1 MSATK
6 SEFELDRY
14 DINAIANYY
23 RNQPLRVWR
32 RCVVIF
38 VPLIWLLLRLRLSAK
53 SSTSELK
60 KLAIESRKLLTR
72 LGPAF
77 IKIGQA
83 LSTRPDIV
91 PPVFMDE
98 LAELQDQLP
107 PFPNVIAFQFI
118 RDALGAEASQVY
130 AEISDDPIA
139 AASLGQVYKGKL
151 KTGELVAIK
160 IQRPDIAAGIAL
172 DMYILRGIG
181 TWLKKTFK
189 FIHTDLAAI
198 LDEFASRI
206 FEEMDY
212 TFEGQNAE
220 KFAKYY
226 GQLEGIYVPKIY
238 WQYTAKRV
246 LTMEWIEGIKL
257 TNVQGVKEAGFDS
270 RKIIE
275 VGVQCSLR
283 QLLDYGYFH
292 ADPHPGN
299 LLVMGDGS
307 LAYLDFGM
315 MSQVSSEQR
324 FGLIEAIVHLVNR
337 DFTALSKDYVR
348 LGFLTEDTDF
358 GAIVPALSKVF
369 NPPEGQSLTEM
380 NFKDMTDQLS
390 QIMYDYPFQVPAYYA
405 LIIRSLVT
413 LEGIAFSVDPKFK
426 VLAVAYPYVANRL
439 LNDSSPELRMALKD
453 LLFRDGEFRWNRL
466 ENLLSNA
473 QTNPDYNLSGTLD
486 KGIDFLLSDRSEF
499 MHDRIIDEIVK
510 GIEVETSKRL
520 PTSLRN
526 SLIGDSLIGD
536 IVANDK
542 AKAKN
547 IETSSSLSHIV
558 KLWTILQSDKALAP
572 TDILPLATR
581 ILSKRQTL
589 TFGRD
594 VVSKLAQRSLVRAFR
609 SVLLRDEKKYQD
621 DKLQDLVDERNSKD
635 EERELVGSGIGNSGL
650 RRSVNGRSW

>member
-23 RNQPLRVWR
+23 RNQPLRVWW

-38 VPLIWLLLRLRLSAK
+38 VPLIWLILRLRLSAK

-107 PFPNVIAFQFI
+107 PFPNEIAFQFI

-220 KFAKYY
+220 KFAK
-226 GQLEGIYVPKIY
+226 
-238 WQYTAKRV
+238 
-246 LTMEWIEGIKL
+246 
-257 TNVQGVKEAGFDS
+257 
-270 RKIIE
+270 
-275 VGVQCSLR
+275 
-283 QLLDYGYFH
+283 
-292 ADPHPGN
+292 
-299 LLVMGDGS
+299 
-307 LAYLDFGM
+307 
-315 MSQVSSEQR
+315 
-324 FGLIEAIVHLVNR
+324 
-337 DFTALSKDYVR
+337 
-348 LGFLTEDTDF
+348 
-358 GAIVPALSKVF
+358 
-369 NPPEGQSLTEM
+369 
-380 NFKDMTDQLS
+380 
-390 QIMYDYPFQVPAYYA
+390 
-405 LIIRSLVT
+405 
-413 LEGIAFSVDPKFK
+413 
-426 VLAVAYPYVANRL
+426 
-439 LNDSSPELRMALKD
+439 
-453 LLFRDGEFRWNRL
+453 
-466 ENLLSNA
+466 
-473 QTNPDYNLSGTLD
+473 
-486 KGIDFLLSDRSEF
+486 
-499 MHDRIIDEIVK
+499 
-510 GIEVETSKRL
+510 
-520 PTSLRN
+520 
-526 SLIGDSLIGD
+526 
-536 IVANDK
+536 
-542 AKAKN
+542 
-547 IETSSSLSHIV
+547 
-558 KLWTILQSDKALAP
+558 
-572 TDILPLATR
+572 
-581 ILSKRQTL
+581 
-589 TFGRD
+589 
-594 VVSKLAQRSLVRAFR
+594 
-609 SVLLRDEKKYQD
+609 
-621 DKLQDLVDERNSKD
+621 
-635 EERELVGSGIGNSGL
+635 
-650 RRSVNGRSW
+650 